1 MRSSAPR
8 VLSVEKTPAELPWN
22 ELGNGLPESAQVFL
36 IFSGVKYYDDLDCL
50 VVVLFNFASK
60 I

>member
-1 MRSSAPR
+1 
-8 VLSVEKTPAELPWN
+8 VEKTPAELPWN